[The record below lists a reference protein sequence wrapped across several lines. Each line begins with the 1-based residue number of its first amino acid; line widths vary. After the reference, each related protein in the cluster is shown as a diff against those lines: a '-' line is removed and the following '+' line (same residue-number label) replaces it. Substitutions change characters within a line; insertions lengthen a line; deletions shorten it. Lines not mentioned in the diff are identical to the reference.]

1 MRDVKRIDEVA
12 NAIVELWSILPD
24 FRFWQI
30 ISVIAEDEV
39 FKGIRDPFF
48 VEDDRWLL
56 AIKRTIQRFSQKEEE
71 EDA

>member
-12 NAIVELWSILPD
+12 NAIAELWSILPD

-30 ISVIAEDEV
+30 ISVITADEV
-39 FKGIRDPFF
+39 FKGIQDPFF
-48 VEDDRWLL
+48 VEDDRWLV
-56 AIKRTIQRFSQKEEE
+56 AIKRTIQRFSPKEEE